1 MAEGT
6 NVIKVGVIQKTW
18 ALARRMLSRPARDA
32 DVRSPLDGRRDPEKQ
47 SSGVDDRNGLAVAF
61 KASAFSSPDTG
72 ENEADASLS
81 SHVRHENLGHAIDMN
96 ASLDVLAEQM
106 LTLAEIASAQ
116 EKEIKALKARGQQL
130 EEHDQAI
137 MVAFTT
143 FFHVLA
149 AKRIARLEEI
159 SAILH
164 NIIGVAQ
171 HEAYPQESIRLLQRL
186 ATMLHEQSATGA
198 AEVQVHR
205 SPASENN
212 AA

>member
-1 MAEGT
+1 MAEST
-6 NVIKVGVIQKTW
+6 NVIKIGVIQKTW
-18 ALARRMLSRPARDA
+18 ALARRMLNRPARDA
-32 DVRSPLDGRRDPEKQ
+32 DVRTPSDGRRDPERQ
-47 SSGVDDRNGLAVAF
+47 SLGVEGSGLAVAF
-61 KASAFSSPDTG
+61 KASAFSSPDTA
-72 ENEADASLS
+72 ESEADASLS
-81 SHVRHENLGHAIDMN
+81 SHMRHEILGHATDMN
-96 ASLDVLAEQM
+96 ASLDALAEQM
-106 LTLAEIASAQ
+106 LAIAEIVSAQ